1 MANNPASADCL
12 ARGVLIVRL
21 SAMGDIIHAVAAAS
35 ALRAARPECRIG
47 WVIERRWAPLLC
59 APGFATAGARRP
71 ERPLAD
77 EVFLF
82 DTRSWRS
89 RISSPETWG
98 DVRDA
103 VGALKR
109 AGYENAV
116 DLQGA
121 IRSAIVARLSGAP
134 EVWGEASPRE
144 RLASIFH
151 RRRVAVSGR
160 HIIEQNL
167 SLLSAVA
174 GVPLSYHG
182 PLLPRDSASVT
193 WCDETLS
200 RLMRPGTP
208 TANDSGR
215 TLAEKARVCI
225 LSPGAGWGAK
235 CWPAASFARV
245 ARELAEAGMIPVVN
259 YGPGEEE
266 LAREVVEAS
275 QGTATALACSVSQLI
290 ELTRRAELFIG
301 GDSGPMH
308 LAAALGVPVVALF
321 GPTDPARNGPYGTRS
336 VVLRSERSATSYSH
350 RARPDAALCAIPPAE
365 VMQAARR
372 LLYTKQAGSG
382 AAAGLAPIREN
393 D

>member
-1 MANNPASADCL
+1 MQNNSGSLDRPAG
-12 ARGVLIVRL
+12 GVLIVRL
-21 SAMGDIIHAVAAAS
+21 SAMGDVIHAVAAAS
-35 ALRAARPECRIG
+35 ALRAVWPECRIG

-59 APGFATAGARRP
+59 APEFPPAGTRGP

-89 RISSPETWG
+89 RIASPETWC

-109 AGYENAV
+109 AGYETGV
-116 DLQGA
+116 DLQGS

-151 RRRVAVSGR
+151 RRRVAVAGR
-160 HIIEQNL
+160 HIIERNL

-174 GVPLSYHG
+174 GIPLGYRS
-182 PLLPRDSASVT
+182 PLLPRDAVSVM
-193 WCDETLS
+193 WCEESLS
-200 RLMRPGTP
+200 RMRPGTA
-208 TANDSGR
+208 TASDSGR
-215 TLAEKARVCI
+215 PLAEKVRICI

-235 CWPAASFARV
+235 CWPAASFACV
-245 ARELAEAGMIPVVN
+245 ARELAEAGMVPVVN
-259 YGPGEEE
+259 YGPGEET
-266 LAREVVEAS
+266 LAREVAEAS
-275 QGTATALACSVSQLI
+275 QGAATALPCSVSQLI

-321 GPTDPARNGPYGTRS
+321 GPTNPARNGPFATRS
-336 VVLRSERSATSYSH
+336 VVLRSEGSATSYSH
-350 RARPDAALCAIPPAE
+350 SARPDAALCAIAPAE
-365 VMQAARR
+365 VMQAVRR
-372 LLYTKQAGSG
+372 LLETRQSGSG
-382 AAAGLAPIREN
+382 AAAGLAPIQEN

>member
-1 MANNPASADCL
+1 MQNNSGSLDRPAG
-12 ARGVLIVRL
+12 GVLIVRL
-21 SAMGDIIHAVAAAS
+21 SAMGDVIQAVAAAS
-35 ALRAARPECRIG
+35 ALRAVWPECRIG

-59 APGFATAGARRP
+59 APGFLPGGARGP

-89 RISSPETWG
+89 RIVSPETWCE
-98 DVRDA
+98 VRDA

-109 AGYENAV
+109 AGYETAV
-116 DLQGA
+116 DLQGS

-174 GVPLSYHG
+174 GIPLGYNS
-182 PLLPRDSASVT
+182 PLLPRDAASVT
-193 WCDETLS
+193 WCEELLS
-200 RLMRPGTP
+200 RLARPSAP
-208 TANDSGR
+208 TASDSGP
-215 TLAEKARVCI
+215 LAEKVRICI

-235 CWPAASFARV
+235 CWPAASFACM
-245 ARELAEAGMIPVVN
+245 ARELAEAGMVPVVN
-259 YGPGEEE
+259 YGPGEED
-266 LAREVVEAS
+266 LAREVAEAS
-275 QGTATALACSVSQLI
+275 QGAATALPCSVSQLI

-321 GPTDPARNGPYGTRS
+321 GPTNPARNGPFATRS
-336 VVLRSERSATSYSH
+336 VVLRNERSATSYSH

-365 VMQAARR
+365 VMQAVRR
-372 LLYTKQAGSG
+372 LLETSQAGSG
-382 AAAGLAPIREN
+382 AAAGLAPIQES